1 MVGSTQQASRAGI
14 SQLRMNDLVKGRI
27 LQISQIC

>member
-1 MVGSTQQASRAGI
+1 MVGSTPQASRAGI
-14 SQLRMNDLVKGRI
+14 SQPRMNDLVEGRT